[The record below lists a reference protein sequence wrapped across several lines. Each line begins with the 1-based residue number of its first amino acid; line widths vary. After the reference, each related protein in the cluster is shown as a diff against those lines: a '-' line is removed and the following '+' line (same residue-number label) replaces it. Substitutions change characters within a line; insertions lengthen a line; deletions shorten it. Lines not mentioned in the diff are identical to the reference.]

1 MCTDAHMLDRSGPPS
16 VFARYRY
23 ASSSKQAS
31 VIDNS
36 VKEMETSRVSGM
48 SPKDSLSIVTRHYI
62 VAISILLIAVH
73 LYYEYCMEF
82 CCSGEDM
89 LVRWLK
95 GRLGGGTMEFPVLL
109 GSSLSG

>member
-1 MCTDAHMLDRSGPPS
+1 
-16 VFARYRY
+16 
-23 ASSSKQAS
+23 
-31 VIDNS
+31 
-36 VKEMETSRVSGM
+36 METSRVSGM
-48 SPKDSLSIVTRHYI
+48 YPKDSLSLVIRHYI

-95 GRLGGGTMEFPVLL
+95 GSLGGGRMESPVLL
-109 GSSLSG
+109 SSSLSG